1 MSLSFVHLD
10 AEHWSTSETGRSV
23 ARRRYVHAAARTM
36 LEQGLDLIARGIDVD
51 GGVIAHAG
59 RSRTAFYETFRGHDS
74 RRQLVDALVGEVLDP
89 ARSTTTNELRDQLTD
104 VVAPSAACDAE
115 ALIHRYATDQFHE
128 VLDDDI
134 ARLQLAVWALGQCD
148 DEVAGRFREIYGV
161 WVGEVADG
169 VEAIL
174 RGHRLALRDPFTPAL
189 LATVLTALIEGL
201 VVRARVDPDAVPMTL
216 FADTVCALVR
226 SVTTPV

>member
-10 AEHWSTSETGRSV
+10 PHDWSTSESGRPE
-23 ARRRYVHAAARTM
+23 ARRRYVHAAARTV
-36 LEQGLDLIARGIDVD
+36 LDQGLDLVARGIDID
-51 GGVIAHAG
+51 GGVIRHAG

-74 RRQLVDALVGEVLDP
+74 RRQLVDALVGEVLDST
-89 ARSTTTNELRDQLTD
+89 RSTTTIELREQLTE
-104 VVAPSAACDAE
+104 VVAVSSSADVE

-134 ARLQLAVWALGQCD
+134 ARLQLVIWALGQCD
-148 DEVAGRFREIYGV
+148 DEVARGFRQIYGA

-174 RGHRLALRDPFTPAL
+174 RGQGLVLREPFTPAL

-201 VVRARVDPDAVPMTL
+201 VVRARVDPDAVPLTL

-226 SVTTPV
+226 SVTERR